1 LDNCENLTTI
11 IVGDTNECLKEKL
24 DKLKNIIIIHK
35 NTSIF
40 TTYNDDIEK
49 ITTDKE
55 FLISLLKYLQI
66 KFNKSVPFKCLIR
79 KINKYNRKYMKLP
92 TPEYLKN
99 IRNEQDIISME
110 ELKNIPKKRIVL
122 IEEINGKYNGFDVIN
137 LRKLLFASEKEK
149 YINPLTTN
157 KISEND
163 MDKILN
169 ANVKCINYFY

>member
-1 LDNCENLTTI
+1 
-11 IVGDTNECLKEKL
+11 
-24 DKLKNIIIIHK
+24 
-35 NTSIF
+35 
-40 TTYNDDIEK
+40 
-49 ITTDKE
+49 
-55 FLISLLKYLQI
+55 
-66 KFNKSVPFKCLIR
+66 
-79 KINKYNRKYMKLP
+79 MKLP